1 MRCSS
6 FNDSLDEYVEG
17 TLTASARMRFE
28 NHAEACPACAAL
40 LAEYRVIDALLLAP
54 RKLEPAPNFT
64 FAVMAE
70 VRSLPPPRHH
80 RTSLLAVL
88 GTYVAF
94 GWVTIGAFLL
104 FGGVQARA
112 MLATIGEGFT
122 HAGASL
128 QSLSHVTSRTF
139 GGETFDVTA
148 AMGGLLGADLV
159 VAGCVALLY
168 AFRRS
173 RRGASARATELC

>member
-6 FNDSLDEYVEG
+6 FNDSLDAYVEG
-17 TLTASARMRFE
+17 SLAAPARVRFE
-28 NHAEACPACAAL
+28 HHLEACPECAAL

-80 RTSLLAVL
+80 PTSLLAIL

-104 FGGVQARA
+104 FGGAPARA
-112 MLATIGEGFT
+112 MLVTIGEGLAR
-122 HAGASL
+122 AGTSI
-128 QSLSHVTSRTF
+128 QSLAHVTGRTF

-159 VAGCVALLY
+159 VAGGVALLY

-173 RRGASARATELC
+173 RRSSVARATEPC